1 MAFMLSTESQQTFV
15 EEISRIHK
23 WSGDVYVST
32 VASAQLS
39 QRVVLIFG
47 LNSHIQFRS
56 RRGA

>member
-1 MAFMLSTESQQTFV
+1 MVFKWSMALQQTSV

-32 VASAQLS
+32 VVSGPLS
-39 QRVVLIFG
+39 QRVVQISG

-56 RRGA
+56 RREA

>member
-1 MAFMLSTESQQTFV
+1 MVFMSLMASQQTSV
-15 EEISRIHK
+15 AEISRIHK